1 MASIC
6 FPPLN
11 EANEDGLLFIGGEAT
26 VENLI
31 TAYSRG
37 IFPWPISL
45 ELPLT
50 WFSPCPRGVLF
61 CENLHINKT
70 TKKFLQKNIFS
81 YTINKQFDQVI
92 SECAKHH
99 EYYKNNQYGTW
110 ITPEMI
116 QGYRDL
122 HQKGHAYSLEVW
134 NSDQELVGGIYG
146 VNIHRFYSAE
156 SMFFKESNASKFA
169 LISLINFL
177 RKNKI
182 SFLDIQMLTETT
194 ESMGGTEISRDDFQ
208 KLLNQS
214 IDRKSLP
221 I

>member
-1 MASIC
+1 ASIC

-11 EANEDGLLFIGGEAT
+11 EANEDGLLFIGGEVT

-61 CENLHINKT
+61 CENLYLNKT
-70 TKKFLQKNIFS
+70 TKKFLQRNSFS
-81 YTINKQFDQVI
+81 YTLNKQFDQVI
-92 SECAKHH
+92 SGCAKHH

-116 QGYRDL
+116 QGYKDL
-122 HQKGHAYSLEVW
+122 HKKGHAYSLEVW
-134 NSDQELVGGIYG
+134 NSNQELVGGIYG
-146 VNIHRFYSAE
+146 VNIHQFYSAE
-156 SMFFKESNASKFA
+156 SMFFKEPNASKFA

-177 RKNKI
+177 KKSNI
-182 SFLDIQMLTETT
+182 TFLDIQMLTETT

-208 KLLNQS
+208 KLLNKS

-221 I
+221 L